1 MDTVSLFISLL
12 IQGIAIGA
20 IMALWTLG
28 LSIIWG
34 TSRIINI
41 AHGEFILIGAYVTF
55 VCHNFFMQMCN
66 NKCLPSSFSWFY
78 TIEPFIYFP
87 IAGLIVGI
95 IGAIIQYILYNKV
108 VGKEPIISLILG
120 FGISIILSG
129 LLVVIFTANIE
140 FITTP
145 AVLTSV
151 SLFGYS
157 LQTGQAIAVVISL
170 VIFIITFLYMEKTD
184 TGRAIRAVS
193 QDRDAALLMGV
204 NDTKIFLIAM
214 FISGFVAGAA
224 GNIVAAIYTF
234 QPSDGQQ
241 YLGWGFVIT
250 VLAGLGTIEGVFIA
264 GLIIGLVL
272 SLTTFFGTTYFNIS
286 GINPAVGFLVMI
298 LFIMVRPLGLFGRRS
313 E

>member
-1 MDTVSLFISLL
+1 MDSVSLFISLIL
-12 IQGIAIGA
+12 QGIAIGA

-55 VCHNFFMQMCN
+55 ICHNIFVQSCSN
-66 NKCLPSSFSWFY
+66 SCLPSSLSWVY
-78 TIEPFIYFP
+78 TIEPFLYFP
-87 IAGLIVGI
+87 IAGLVVGL
-95 IGAIIQYILYNKV
+95 IGSVIQYLLYNKV

-120 FGISIILSG
+120 FGVSIILAG
-129 LLVVIFTANIE
+129 LLVVFFTANTR

-145 AVLTSV
+145 AVLNSI

-157 LQTGQAIAVVISL
+157 IQTGQAIAAVLAL
-170 VIFIITFLYMEKTD
+170 VIFIATYLYMEKTD
-184 TGRAIRAVS
+184 NGRAIRAVS

-204 NDTKIFLIAM
+204 NDTKIFFIAM

-224 GNIVAAIYTF
+224 GNVVAAIYTF
-234 QPSDGQQ
+234 TPSDGGL
-241 YLGWGFVIT
+241 YLGWSFVIT
-250 VLAGLGTIEGVFIA
+250 VLAGLGTIQGVFIA
-264 GLIIGLVL
+264 GLIIGIVR
-272 SLTTFFGTTYFNIS
+272 SMTTFTSPYFGIT
-286 GINPAVGFLVMI
+286 GIEPAVGFIVMI
-298 LFIMVRPLGLFGRRS
+298 VVIIIRPLGLFGRRS